1 MRNIPFATFFLVSGI
16 LILLYNLGF
25 IQNDLSNIGKFWP
38 VVLILLGISFLIVSK
53 VIKIIIKISI
63 AIILA
68 LFLVAKFTN
77 LHIF

>member
-25 IQNDLSNIGKFWP
+25 IQNDLSNIAKFWP